1 MASWRAR
8 CLAWGIIAAAWLPL
22 AAMADPQAADK
33 YAAWAEGVSA
43 KLSLDPGQ
51 RAAFDAYIAAMR
63 DTSAQTPSPSVDQF
77 RAMTAP
83 QRLDYL
89 ASRIGIDLK
98 IAQAQAQA
106 LHKLYDVLSADQ
118 RKVLDDATAPP
129 GGKAALATVVQ
140 QPERDKP
147 DYSLPSHTN
156 PNWLVVPSQDDI
168 ARVYPSQAQKQK
180 VGGNVVITCM
190 VDPDGYLADCVVDS
204 ETPPGLGFGNAALEI
219 TAYMRMLPAT
229 NYGVPVPAKVNVP
242 VSFLPPKQ

>member
-1 MASWRAR
+1 
-8 CLAWGIIAAAWLPL
+8 
-22 AAMADPQAADK
+22 
-33 YAAWAEGVSA
+33 
-43 KLSLDPGQ
+43 
-51 RAAFDAYIAAMR
+51 
-63 DTSAQTPSPSVDQF
+63 
-77 RAMTAP
+77 MTAP
-83 QRLDYL
+83 QRLDYV
-89 ASRIGIDLK
+89 ASRIEIDLRV
-98 IAQAQAQA
+98 AQAQAQA

-156 PNWLVVPSQDDI
+156 PNWLVVPSQDDV
-168 ARVYPSQAQKQK
+168 ARVYPSQALKQM
-180 VGGNVVITCM
+180 VGGNAVITCM
-190 VDPDGYLADCVVDS
+190 VDADGYLADCVVDS